1 MRFFLLLSVVA
12 LLFSGCKKDKKDSED
27 IDYSERDDEIILDY
41 LALHSIDAQKD
52 AESGIYY
59 VIKALGEGDVV
70 SVEDSVVVRYI
81 GKVLSRKNET
91 DTVELATKPFD
102 FTPAAE
108 PARRFKLSKLIEGW
122 KVGIPKI
129 HKNGSIDLYIP
140 SAKAYGNNYQ
150 SGIPANSVLYFDI
163 DLEDV
168 VKSTE

>member
-52 AESGIYY
+52 TESGIYY